1 MPASRN
7 PSGRATTAAGRAMM
21 GATPFPIRN
30 RLRQLSTRRVALP
43 ALLGMLLCF
52 AGLWWRR
59 ERLGGLEL
67 LDARQWYT
75 PEQAAA
81 LFEALDRLDPHARA
95 VYAWTELSLD
105 MVFPLAYGLFF
116 AILLLRAFGDGA
128 PLYLLP
134 LALAST
140 DALENVSIAALAWSY
155 DGAPSPLA
163 WAAAAFTSAKS
174 VLIVATLGA
183 AGAGAVRWLSACR
196 RRR

>member
-1 MPASRN
+1 MPATRN
-7 PSGRATTAAGRAMM
+7 PSGRSMM
-21 GATPFPIRN
+21 GAMPFPIRN

-43 ALLGMLLCF
+43 ALLGMLLCL

-67 LDARQWYT
+67 LDSRQWYT

-95 VYAWTELSLD
+95 VYAWSELSLD

-140 DALENVSIAALAWSY
+140 DALENVSIAALAWSG

-183 AGAGAVRWLSACR
+183 VGAGAIRWLSAR
-196 RRR
+196 RRRR